1 MRADGRTRILIQFQ
15 HFYGELISPATV
27 NVVRS
32 VRKVTDISSDFN
44 LLWIFE
50 TDFRNSLQYQIS
62 RKSVK
67 WELRWYTRTD
77 GRTVMSKI
85 ICAFRDYAKA
95 RIKINLEVPRQFSDV
110 ELQFHATTKRS
121 GHVYYRMTLRT
132 VLVWLRTVLVSRG
145 RQKTKKLK
153 IWFCG
158 L

>member
-67 WELRWYTRTD
+67 WELR
-77 GRTVMSKI
+77 
-85 ICAFRDYAKA
+85 
-95 RIKINLEVPRQFSDV
+95 
-110 ELQFHATTKRS
+110 
-121 GHVYYRMTLRT
+121 
-132 VLVWLRTVLVSRG
+132 
-145 RQKTKKLK
+145 
-153 IWFCG
+153 
-158 L
+158 